1 MHRKQ
6 AWAKRVKKERFKKK
20 YLTRMQATRL
30 LQTDSMGFRRLC
42 ILKGIYPRA
51 IGKSKQKLS
60 GNDKQYY
67 LAKEIKW
74 LVRDHLQE
82 NIQAFGAWEKKV
94 RRAKAMQLNQDLEFL
109 QSRKG
114 KPQYMLAAT
123 IKERYPYF
131 IDAVKDIDD
140 AMSMI
145 SLYAFLTPEIKS
157 DTTIDFHKALPSGL
171 HDKAKD
177 VVKQWMDYVSRSQS
191 LTRSFISIKGYYYE
205 AVVKGERIRWLMPH
219 EYASKFPQGIQQ
231 YILITFLE
239 FYIEMMR
246 FVLFKLNMDLEK
258 ELEEQE
264 RAEEDTANA
273 ETFKVGALEGD
284 KKALSKQEAVAR
296 ELGRVRKLFNGFVF
310 FISREIPNKHAAM
323 IITACGGRVV
333 ETFNSSVT
341 HCVVDRPQLPPG
353 MPKEANVEY
362 VQPQYIFD
370 CMNARAVL
378 PVNGYRMGEALPAH
392 VSPFTVSISGL
403 AEDNAA
409 IEEAKKM
416 HPKVIGYIP
425 SRVHEIRKFLDPTY
439 TPIDPE
445 NKIAELDGEYS
456 DDEHAVAPEADD
468 DDIVSLSGDE
478 LEDATKETAWEDE
491 HVTEHV
497 ERTKLSAYQVKKQ
510 RELNLMNAPTRED
523 VALRRQQKAKATEE
537 SKKSET
543 REERIKRKLAQK
555 TKDEAAT
562 KKMQLQ
568 VARKKAAKYYQM
580 VNSALQSN
588 KKKEAI
594 LASKA
599 KALEKG
605 NTFVEGNKTIVNKKD
620 RAHQESIKKRVEK
633 RGEEYDEKRH
643 KQVANPYQKLPKWV
657 R

>member
-74 LVRDHLQE
+74 LVRDHIQE
-82 NIQAFGAWEKKV
+82 KLQAFGAWEKKV
-94 RRAKAMQLNQDLEFL
+94 RRAKAMQLKNDIALLEN
-109 QSRKG
+109 KKN
-114 KPQYMLAAT
+114 KPQYQLAAT

-145 SLYAFLTPEIKS
+145 ALYAFLTPEVKS
-157 DTTIDFHKALPSGL
+157 DSTIDFHKALPSGL

-177 VVKQWMDYVSRSQS
+177 VVAQWMGYISRSQC
-191 LTRSFISIKGYYYE
+191 LTRGFISIKGYYYE
-205 AVVKGERIRWLMPH
+205 AIVKGERIRWLMPH

-246 FVLFKLNMDLEK
+246 FVLFKLTMDLEK

-264 RAEEDTANA
+264 RQEEDNTNA
-273 ETFKVGALEGD
+273 ETFKVGALESD
-284 KKALSKQEAVAR
+284 KKGLSKQEAIER
-296 ELGRVRKLFNGFVF
+296 ELSRVRKLFNGFVF
-310 FISREIPNKHAAM
+310 YISREIPNKHAAM
-323 IITACGGRVV
+323 IINACGGRVV
-333 ETFNSSVT
+333 ETMNPSVT
-341 HCVVDRPQLPPG
+341 HCVIDRPQLPPG
-353 MPKEANVEY
+353 MTRESNVEY

-370 CMNARAVL
+370 CLNARAVL
-378 PVNGYRMGEALPAH
+378 PSNGYRMGESLPPH

-403 AEDNAA
+403 PEDNAA
-409 IEEAKKM
+409 IEEAKKN

-425 SRVHEIRKFLDPTY
+425 ARVHEIRKYLDPTY

-445 NKIAELDGEYS
+445 NKISELDGEVS
-456 DDEHAVAPEADD
+456 DDEHAAALEADEA
-468 DDIVSLSGDE
+468 DIVSLSGDE
-478 LEDATKETAWEDE
+478 LEDATKETEWEDE
-491 HVTEHV
+491 HVMENV

-523 VALRRQQKAKATEE
+523 IALRRQQKAKATEDA
-537 SKKSET
+537 KKTET
-543 REERIKRKLAQK
+543 REQRIKRKLAQK
-555 TKDEAAT
+555 NKDEAAT

-580 VNSALQSN
+580 VNSAVQGN

-599 KALEKG
+599 TALAKG
-605 NTFVEGNKTIVNKKD
+605 NTFVEEGKTIISKKD
-620 RAHQESIKKRVEK
+620 RAHQTKIKERVEK
-633 RGEEYDEKRH
+633 RGEEYDDKRH
-643 KQVANPYQKLPKWV
+643 KKVANPYQKLPKWV